1 MFGDALQAR
10 WGAWHLRAAVVTTA
24 SPPGSGGHASVL
36 EQAAEGLREI
46 LEVVRAL
53 GRIADE
59 AELLDLINMTVR
71 VKLGCNVCAI
81 AIKGDDGVF
90 RYSATSGLDAEA
102 DSALRS
108 RELGPSAF
116 VALREA
122 AVRIGAVCWVP
133 PEHPVRD
140 RPM

>member
-90 RYSATSGLDAEA
+90 RYSATSGWT
-102 DSALRS
+102 LR
-108 RELGPSAF
+108 RTARF
-116 VALREA
+116 EA
-122 AVRIGAVCWVP
+122 ANSARQPSWHCGKP
-133 PEHPVRD
+133 R
-140 RPM
+140 